1 MLTEKKMAEMMVDL
15 KAKLGAAGAHMAEMD
30 PVTRKRYG
38 EALGSLAES
47 IELFAKGD
55 IVAAGM
61 LFATAL
67 PVMIECERRLVQVQQ
82 RAAELARQ
90 RRALDQ
96 EVDDDA
102 N

>member
-1 MLTEKKMAEMMVDL
+1 MLTQKKMAEMMVDL
-15 KAKLGAAGAHMAEMD
+15 KAKLAGAEAHMAEMD
-30 PVTRKRYG
+30 PITRERYG
-38 EALGSLAES
+38 KALGSLAES

-55 IVAAGM
+55 PVSAGL

-67 PVMIECERRLVQVQQ
+67 PVMVECERRLVQVQQ

-90 RRALDQ
+90 RRELDLK
-96 EVDDDA
+96 EDDDA